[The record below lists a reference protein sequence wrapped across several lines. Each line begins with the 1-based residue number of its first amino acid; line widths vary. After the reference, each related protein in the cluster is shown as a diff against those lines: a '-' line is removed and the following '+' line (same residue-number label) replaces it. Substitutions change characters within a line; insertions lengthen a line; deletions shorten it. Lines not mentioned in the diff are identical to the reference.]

1 MTKTETKT
9 KLLIGFHTHIPLQLA
24 SKNGEN
30 GDTKNYFD
38 FIRNILELLQNTNN
52 IKAAFHIS
60 GTSISLIDKKLDGF
74 SNNIRTLLDRNQI
87 ELLGGGLYE
96 PIFSF
101 TPKEDRQTQLML
113 MGRLLNHTFGYTP
126 NGAWIT
132 ELSWDPSFAIDF
144 SKSRIHFT
152 CLPKEY
158 FIQSGI
164 NENDLGG
171 YFITEEEGRKVAVF
185 PILFELNK
193 LIKDHTPESAVELI
207 IKKVKETNST
217 SSSASVFYRCN
228 NSSKED
234 ISWINKFFSLINE
247 SGLFETLLFSDY
259 FHNYKPKGR
268 VYLPAVQYNSLNN
281 GTYWKHSILNNYE
294 VNLLHKKMLR
304 VSKKINSAKE
314 GKSRFK
320 VIKEMINQAHDL
332 LLKGQTNDAYISSEQ
347 SGIQFPQQRHNTYKN
362 LIKAENLIDSASKQ
376 GSKWIQAYE
385 IDYDCDGHDE
395 IIVETETQN
404 IYISPSFGG
413 AILEHDYRPK
423 NINITNVLSRK
434 KEWHHST
441 ENRKSTF
448 DYYQK
453 LNLIDHF
460 LDNDISLEKCISNNL
475 PHLTKE
481 VIKSYGI
488 EKIKAKEEVCKITL
502 NSLYELENIDDKPQI
517 YLEKQISV
525 RSGDS
530 SVFYEYKLT
539 NKSSKSAQF
548 NFGIEFNFNI
558 TPDLANE
565 CFIYV
570 EGDKAKKSNLPSP
583 AKTEEI
589 KDLKQISIFN
599 KSDGLDLSL
608 SFGKPCTL
616 FRHPVET
623 IQKFTNSEE
632 IIYQGTTFL
641 PVWKINIEP
650 EAVWEIS
657 IKEDINPNS
666 AEL

>member
-1 MTKTETKT
+1 MTKTETKI
-9 KLLIGFHTHIPLQLA
+9 KLLLGFHTHIPSQIA
-24 SKNGEN
+24 SKNSEN
-30 GDTKNYFD
+30 GNAKNYFD
-38 FIRNILELLQNTNN
+38 FIKNILELLHNSSN

-60 GTSISLIDKKLDGF
+60 GTSISLLDKKLDGF

-87 ELLGGGLYE
+87 ELLGGGIYE
-96 PIFSF
+96 PVFSF
-101 TPKEDRQTQLML
+101 IPKEDRQTQLML

-164 NENDLGG
+164 NENDLSG
-171 YFITEEEGRKVAVF
+171 YFVTEEEGRKVAVF

-193 LIKDHTPESAVELI
+193 LMQNLTPESAVENI
-207 IKKVKETNST
+207 TKTIKETNS
-217 SSSASVFYRCN
+217 SSPSASIFYKS
-228 NSSKED
+228 NSPTKED
-234 ISWINKFFSLINE
+234 INWINKFFILINE
-247 SGLFETLLFSDY
+247 SGVFETVLFSDY

-268 VYLPAVQYNSLNN
+268 IYLPAAQYHSSNN

-294 VNLLHKKMLR
+294 INLLHKKMLR

-320 VIKEMINQAHDL
+320 VIKEMITQAHDL
-332 LLKGQTNDAYISSEQ
+332 LLKGQCNDAYLCSDW
-347 SGIQFPQQRHNTYKN
+347 SGIQIPQQRHNAYKN

-404 IYISPSFGG
+404 IYISPGFGG
-413 AILEHDYRPK
+413 TVLEHDYRPK
-423 NINITNVLSRK
+423 NTNITNVLSRK
-434 KEWHHST
+434 KEWHYT
-441 ENRKSTF
+441 AENGKTVF

-460 LDNDISLEKCISNNL
+460 LDKGISLEQCISNNL

-481 VIKSYGI
+481 VIKPYGI
-488 EKIKAKEEVCKITL
+488 EKIKAKEEICKITL
-502 NSLYELENIDDKPQI
+502 NSLFALENHNDKPSVQ
-517 YLEKQISV
+517 LEKQISV

-539 NKSSKSAQF
+539 NKSSKPAQF
-548 NFGIEFNFNI
+548 IFGIEFNFNI
-558 TPDLANE
+558 TPSLEND
-565 CFIYV
+565 CFVYTD
-570 EGDKAKKSNLPSP
+570 GDKNKKFNLPSP
-583 AKTEEI
+583 ASAETI

-599 KSDGLDLSL
+599 KSEGLDLSL
-608 SFGKPCTL
+608 SFDKQCTL
-616 FRHPVET
+616 FRYPVET
-623 IQKFTNSEE
+623 VQKLTNTEE
-632 IIYQGTTFL
+632 KIYQGTTFL
-641 PVWKINIEP
+641 ATWEINIEP
-650 EAVWEIS
+650 EAVWDIS
-657 IKEDINPNS
+657 IKQDINAS
-666 AEL
+666 SEEL